1 MDFQFLLSKKL
12 PMTRNSLPQL
22 PHGYRYGDE
31 HSIHPHCDGDYL
43 APQGCVI
50 KSVNLVDGV
59 VIYVPIQR
67 YIKHLGKLRLS
78 GPQLPI

>member
-12 PMTRNSLPQL
+12 PMTRNSLPLL

-43 APQGCVI
+43 APQGYVI

-59 VIYVPIQR
+59 VIYVPIQ
-67 YIKHLGKLRLS
+67 HLDLWVNAEGTVE
-78 GPQLPI
+78 

>member
-1 MDFQFLLSKKL
+1 
-12 PMTRNSLPQL
+12 MTRNSLPQL

-43 APQGCVI
+43 APQGYVI

-67 YIKHLGKLRLS
+67 YIKHLGKVRIS
-78 GPQLPI
+78 RSFLPKLTR

>member
-43 APQGCVI
+43 APQGYVI

-67 YIKHLGKLRLS
+67 YIKHLDLWVNAEGTV
-78 GPQLPI
+78 G

>member
-1 MDFQFLLSKKL
+1 
-12 PMTRNSLPQL
+12 MTRNSLPQL

-31 HSIHPHCDGDYL
+31 HSIHPHNDGDYF

-67 YIKHLGKLRLS
+67 YIKHLDLWVNAEGTVE
-78 GPQLPI
+78 